1 MKVRPWT
8 QQDVTRLLAM
18 RRQKAHTEDIA
29 KLLDRTDGSVRLKLC
44 SLGYSS
50 ANVRT
55 QRAETEV
62 ESEEPLPDPVSPP
75 LPDVNAEDPA
85 PPSASDSSGPHC
97 AGPFVDAVSANVRD
111 DLALGEHNLLLAENR
126 LIRSKYA
133 QLLRQRS
140 LEQRW
145 LDLFRPRIE
154 IFNPSAPLA
163 PVAPNER
170 RTNTEGESAVLLL
183 SDCHIGQIV
192 SVEETGGYGHYNIR
206 RYCEC
211 LSFLEESVLAALHE
225 RSRGGVVTEELV
237 VFLLGDLLHGAL
249 EHGAER
255 EQTLLIADQFQLA
268 TWTLHQFLCR
278 LAGAV
283 PRVRIYTSVGNHGRL
298 PSQRKMP
305 TVGRFSNFDQL
316 VYGALEHTLLATN
329 RETVEFHLNA
339 SPRQVVEIQNARFC
353 ASHGDHLRGGDK
365 QVGLPVAAVGREVN
379 IAAQR
384 HAAAR
389 QAPIDYFLVGDK
401 HRHGSLPLATGS
413 YIFNGAFPG
422 ADEFS
427 AYNFPPSEPVQI
439 LFWMHPEK
447 RKTWQYDVKLRFAPA
462 LDQVPYELPRRIR
475 YLVDQ
480 YGPAA
485 PTHNYSNTQC

>member
-1 MKVRPWT
+1 MKARKWT
-8 QQDVTRLLAM
+8 QQDVARLLEM
-18 RRQKAHTEDIA
+18 RAQLAHTEDIA
-29 KLLDRTDGSVRLKLC
+29 KLLDRTDGGIRLKLTA
-44 SLGYSS
+44 LGFSS

-55 QRAETEV
+55 QQ
-62 ESEEPLPDPVSPP
+62 PP
-75 LPDVNAEDPA
+75 PQPKAVGAGPMPA
-85 PPSASDSSGPHC
+85 PPCSSNSQSPH
-97 AGPFVDAVSANVRD
+97 APAEPPAEPPSVESNIPEFEAEVRD
-111 DLALGEHNLLLAENR
+111 DLAYGEYNLLQAENR
-126 LIRSKYA
+126 LIRGKYA

-140 LEQRW
+140 FEERW
-145 LDLFRPRIE
+145 LELVRSRTE
-154 IFNPSAPLA
+154 IFNPPAA
-163 PVAPNER
+163 PVMLPSADDDHLEISR
-170 RTNTEGESAVLLL
+170 ESAVLLL
-183 SDCHIGQIV
+183 SDTHIGQIV
-192 SVEETGGYGHYNIR
+192 SVEETGGFGGYNIR

-211 LSFLEESVLAALHE
+211 LAFLEQSVIAAVRE
-225 RSRGGVVTEELV
+225 RSGGGVRTEELV
-237 VFLLGDLLHGAL
+237 VFLLGDLLHGCL
-249 EHGAER
+249 GHGAER

-268 TWTLHQFLCR
+268 VWTLHQFLSR
-278 LAGAV
+278 LASLV
-283 PRVRIYTSVGNHGRL
+283 PRLRIYAAVGNHGRL

-305 TVGRFSNFDQL
+305 TVGRFSNFDFL
-316 VYGALEHTLLATN
+316 LYAALEHSLCAEQ
-329 RETVEFHLNA
+329 REKIEFYLNA
-339 SPRQVVEIQNARFC
+339 SPRQIVQVQSARFC

-379 IAAQR
+379 ITAQR

-462 LDQVPYELPRRIR
+462 LDQVPYELPSRIR

-485 PTHNYSNTQC
+485 PTHNYPNTQC